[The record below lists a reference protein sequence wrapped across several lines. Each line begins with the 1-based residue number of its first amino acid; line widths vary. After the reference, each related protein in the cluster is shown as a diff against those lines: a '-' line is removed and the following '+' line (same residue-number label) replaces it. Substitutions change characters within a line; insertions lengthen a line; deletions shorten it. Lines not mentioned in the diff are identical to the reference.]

1 MSKSIDVVTNKWSGV
16 DFELMKHKDTDIF
29 TLKLLEE
36 NFECLEEH

>member
-1 MSKSIDVVTNKWSGV
+1 MSKSIDVVQNKWNLV